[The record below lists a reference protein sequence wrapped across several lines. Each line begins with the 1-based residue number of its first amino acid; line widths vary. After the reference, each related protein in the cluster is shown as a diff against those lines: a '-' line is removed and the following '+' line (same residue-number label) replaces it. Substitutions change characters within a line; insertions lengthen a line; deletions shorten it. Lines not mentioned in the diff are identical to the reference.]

1 VSTQS
6 RLVRVEANESVA
18 AVFARDVGEMPEA
31 LFVRLGSVCV
41 VGRPAEVADM
51 LDRALRACYA
61 SWGAGSQLVAC
72 DGPDVD
78 TQSCQAQPLPPM
90 VVRSEIDVPP
100 SRSASAPAKLLVLD
114 GGAAISDHPTSSGGG
129 IRESFYLVHGEDGA

>member
-1 VSTQS
+1 
-6 RLVRVEANESVA
+6 
-18 AVFARDVGEMPEA
+18 
-31 LFVRLGSVCV
+31 
-41 VGRPAEVADM
+41 M
-51 LDRALRACYA
+51 LDRALRGCYA

-78 TQSCQAQPLPPM
+78 MQSRQGTALPPL

-114 GGAAISDHPTSSGGG
+114 GGAAISDHPTASGGG
-129 IRESFYLVHGEDGA
+129 IRESFYLIHGEHGA